1 MVVRTTPARKLAKTA
16 DTTIAVLSGL
26 SSDIRSMSLLGPFS
40 AIGVAMSRTMGL
52 LGLVSAVLSIG
63 FPRWARPRHDAIRP
77 AGSGSSGQAFALAG
91 RTPLAAPVP
100 LGTAIERLVRYSPRG
115 FVHRPGR

>member
-16 DTTIAVLSGL
+16 DTTIAVLSGIWL

-52 LGLVSAVLSIG
+52 LGLASAVLSIG
-63 FPRWARPRHDAIRP
+63 FPRLARPRHDAIRP
-77 AGSGSSGQAFALAG
+77 AGSVRRGQAFALAD
-91 RTPLAAPVP
+91 RTRLAAPVP
-100 LGTAIERLVRYSPRG
+100 LGTAIE
-115 FVHRPGR
+115 